1 MPGDPAC
8 QQVKLEQLLPCV
20 ATVATEAAALAHT
33 ATGDAS
39 AAAAAT
45 AAADAESLRV
55 LVVPLASNH
64 VVRAE
69 ALTEALLPATLLRLL
84 AKSAVPFAAINK
96 DKTSY
101 ADSILLLKLDGPAP
115 RACCPANIAIGER
128 SETRT
133 YKTIAP
139 EHQNLLAVLVQS
151 KLALQQHCDPNEVFV
166 REYAK
171 CIHTPIPFI
180 FVLISDAPHVA
191 HQQNITWPFNGNGYF
206 VGRDQ
211 LRQLYGE
218 FLSRIRAEAWLSL

>member
-39 AAAAAT
+39 AAAAAAT
-45 AAADAESLRV
+45 AADDAESLRV

-128 SETRT
+128 SEART

-151 KLALQQHCDPNEVFV
+151 KLALQQQCDPDEVFV

-180 FVLISDAPHVA
+180 FVLISDVPHVA
-191 HQQNITWPFNGNGYF
+191 HHITWPFNGNGYF